1 MHAQYEAAARYPT
14 AYYGQLARARLG
26 LDDDRVLRPPP
37 EPADGDANELL
48 HAADI
53 LYTIGEGD
61 LVLHFVSDLAE
72 ESSDPAVIAGLGK
85 LTARYNDA
93 QAMLLDRQ
101 DGAGERF
108 ADGPVRFSGHRRAD
122 L

>member
-1 MHAQYEAAARYPT
+1 MNVDASEA
-14 AYYGQLARARLG
+14 
-26 LDDDRVLRPPP
+26 
-37 EPADGDANELL
+37 L

-53 LYTIGEGD
+53 LYAIGERD

-72 ESSDPAVIAGLGK
+72 ESSDPALIAGLGE

-93 QAMLLDRQ
+93 RAMLLIGKTALAR
-101 DGAGERF
+101 GF
-108 ADGPVRFSGHRRAD
+108 ADGRVRFSRHRRAE